1 MLGFY
6 GIQTCLGFMGF
17 VLRNVTVDFQDLSGI
32 ELRGEGR
39 GEGDSWCKR
48 SPGDLVDNPR
58 AGETFLFLGRPWAF
72 WELMKPHA
80 RTSRGY
86 NQNLIKQST
95 RLDHG
100 SARN

>member
-1 MLGFY
+1 
-6 GIQTCLGFMGF
+6 MGF

-72 WELMKPHA
+72 WELMRA
-80 RTSRGY
+80 SRK
-86 NQNLIKQST
+86 NKSRIQPEPDKAV
-95 RLDHG
+95 DKAG
-100 SARN
+100 SRKHKELA